1 MSEPKHNYPPQAEFF
16 NEPFDPPF
24 GLKNPHTQTIF
35 SSMGR
40 KFFKAK
46 WQPAFVARAQ
56 VREISVASVK
66 LVVHTNFQNITSN
79 QTPLI
84 MMIPGWLGN
93 VESTYVLSGAHSLWQ
108 AGFNVVRINLRDHG
122 DTAHLNS
129 GLFHSALVNEVVAL
143 VKALKEEFPQAP
155 AGLIGYSMGG
165 NFALRIA
172 KQIPELT
179 TLAVCPA
186 LSPEETMLKISG
198 NIIYEQYFMR
208 KWRALL
214 SKKQTA
220 FPQLYNFQDA
230 MNLSSITSLTDYFVK
245 YHTEYT
251 NTDDYFAAYDLSNG
265 ALQGVTA
272 KILAAGDDP
281 IIPAKHYA
289 NLPDSISLDWVNHGG
304 HGAFL
309 ENWQFESWC
318 DRYSCAF
325 FNQALTSEHNL
336 LS

>member
-1 MSEPKHNYPPQAEFF
+1 MN
-16 NEPFDPPF
+16 
-24 GLKNPHTQTIF
+24 
-35 SSMGR
+35 
-40 KFFKAK
+40 
-46 WQPAFVARAQ
+46 VAG
-56 VREISVASVK
+56 VK
-66 LVVHTNFQNITSN
+66 LVVHTNFQNITSD

-93 VESTYVLSGAHSLWQ
+93 VESTYVLSGAHTLWQ
-108 AGFNVVRINLRDHG
+108 GGFNVVRINLRDHG

-129 GLFHSALVNEVVAL
+129 GLFHSALIDEVVAL
-143 VKALKEEFPQAP
+143 VKTLMSEFPSAP

-172 KQIPELT
+172 KQIPELA
-179 TLAVCPA
+179 TLAICPA

-208 KWRALL
+208 KWRDLWV
-214 SKKQTA
+214 KKQAA
-220 FPQLYNFQDA
+220 FPQLYNFKDA
-230 MNLSSITSLTDYFVK
+230 MNLSSVTSLTDYFVK

-251 NTDDYFAAYDLSNG
+251 NTDDYFAAYDLSKG
-265 ALQGVTA
+265 ALEGVNA

-289 NLPDSISLDWVNHGG
+289 NLPDSISLDWVDYGG

-325 FNQALTSEHNL
+325 FNQAFTNERNL
-336 LS
+336 L

>member
-16 NEPFDPPF
+16 NQPFAPPL
-24 GLKNPHTQTIF
+24 GLQNPHSQTVF

-40 KFFKAK
+40 KFLKAP
-46 WQPAFVARAQ
+46 WQADFVTQAE
-56 VREISVASVK
+56 VREIQVAGVK
-66 LVVHTNFQNITSN
+66 LVVHSNFQSTNTE
-79 QTPLI
+79 QTPLV

-93 VESTYVLSGAHSLWQ
+93 VASTYVLSGAHALWQ
-108 AGFNVVRINLRDHG
+108 SGFNVIRINLRDHG

-129 GLFHSALVNEVVAL
+129 GLFHSALIDEVVAL
-143 VKALKEEFPQAP
+143 VKSLMGEFPQAP
-155 AGLIGYSMGG
+155 TGLIGYSMGG

-186 LSPEETMLKISG
+186 LSPEGTMLKISG
-198 NIIYEQYFMR
+198 NIIYEQYFLR
-208 KWRALL
+208 KWRNLW

-220 FPQLYNFQDA
+220 FPQHYNFSDA

-245 YHTEYT
+245 YHTEYD
-251 NTDDYFAAYDLSNG
+251 NTDDYFAAYDLSSG
-265 ALQGVTA
+265 GLEGVTA
-272 KILAAGDDP
+272 KILAAEDDP
-281 IIPAKHYA
+281 IIPAKDYA
-289 NLPDSISLDWVNHGG
+289 NLPDSISLDCVSRGG

-325 FNQALTSEHNL
+325 FRHALTNERYPL
-336 LS
+336 

>member
-1 MSEPKHNYPPQAEFF
+1 MSEPMYSYPPQAKFF
-16 NEPFDPPF
+16 NEPFEPPL
-24 GLKNPHTQTIF
+24 GMRNPHSQTIL

-46 WQPAFVARAQ
+46 WQSEFLAQAQ
-56 VREISVASVK
+56 VRELNVAGVT
-66 LVVHTNFQNITSN
+66 LVVHSNFQSITSD
-79 QTPLI
+79 QTPLV

-93 VESTYVLSGAHSLWQ
+93 VESTYVLSGAHTLWQ
-108 AGFNVVRINLRDHG
+108 GGFNVIRINLRDHG

-129 GLFHSALVNEVVAL
+129 GLFHSALIDEVVAL
-143 VKALKEEFPQAP
+143 VKTLISESPNAP
-155 AGLIGYSMGG
+155 AGIIGYSMGG

-172 KQIPELT
+172 KQIPKLA

-208 KWRALL
+208 KWRGLW
-214 SKKQTA
+214 SKKQAA
-220 FPQLYNFQDA
+220 FPQLYNFEDA
-230 MNLSSITSLTDYFVK
+230 MNLSSVISLTDYFVK

-265 ALQGVTA
+265 ALEGVRA

-289 NLPDSISLDWVNHGG
+289 NLPESVSLDWVDHGG

-325 FNQALTSEHNL
+325 FNQAFTNERNL
-336 LS
+336 L